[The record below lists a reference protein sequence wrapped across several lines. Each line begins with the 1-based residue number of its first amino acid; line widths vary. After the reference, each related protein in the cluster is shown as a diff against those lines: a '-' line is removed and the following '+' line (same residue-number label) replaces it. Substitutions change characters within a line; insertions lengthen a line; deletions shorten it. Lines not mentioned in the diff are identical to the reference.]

1 MSMKKLILLIVLL
14 VSLVA
19 AAGCGKNRIQPHDSN
34 ATKVKKATDEAAGWL
49 INWL

>member
-19 AAGCGKNRIQPHDSN
+19 AACAPRYQFKEGDSN
-34 ATKVKKATDEAAGWL
+34 ATKAKKAAGSAVTTIMDFL
-49 INWL
+49 